1 MLDEGRPEE
10 EVVRYLAWWTL
21 IDEEEAQRALPS
33 LRRPFTEAYIFCYH
47 HGRELLEA
55 GMRGPDRN
63 VFLRRLLTQQICPT
77 DLRAHSA

>member
-1 MLDEGRPEE
+1 
-10 EVVRYLAWWTL
+10 VVRYLARWAL

-47 HGRELLEA
+47 HGRELLKA
-55 GMRGPDRN
+55 GMRRPGRDAF
-63 VFLRRLLTQQICPT
+63 VRRLLTQQICPS